1 MTPPAKTLSV
11 NTTLA
16 SAKSYAK
23 KGQLDEAQQLYRS
36 VLEAYPQNQQAKK
49 GLNALQNGQV
59 NQKNQSNSFQTQVDS
74 LIALYSQGQIQKAQC
89 VSEVLIKDHPNNPLL
104 FNISGACYKA
114 VGQLEAAVKR
124 FEQALVI
131 KPDYAEAHSNL
142 GVTLQKLG
150 HLDAAVKSFEK
161 ALVIKPDYAKVYCNL
176 GVSLKKLGHLDAA
189 VKSFEKALV
198 IKPDYAKA
206 LSNLGATLQELGQ
219 LETAVKRYKLALVI
233 KPDYAKAHYNLG
245 VTLHELGQ
253 LDAAVKSYEQA
264 LTINP
269 DYAEAHYNLG
279 SVLNELGQLDAA
291 VKSYEQA
298 LTINPDYAEAH
309 YNLGNTLKELGQLDE
324 AIKSYEKALAI
335 KPDYAEAKLNLS
347 LAQLLTGNLQEG
359 WKNYQWRW
367 TLKDFDPK
375 RSNSTFPWEGSPI
388 TNKIL
393 FVYCEQGIGDEIMFS
408 SCIPDLIA
416 QQPKLLIIK
425 CDARLKALFNRSFPQ
440 VIIQDKNKQ
449 KDHIYSLENENID
462 FHVPM
467 GDLPKYLRPNINAF
481 PTTPAFIKPNI
492 ELHNKW
498 VNRFNDIGTGIKI
511 GLSWRGGSKA
521 NEKKSRSTTLQ
532 LWEPILQSGAHFV
545 NLQYGDCSHEIN
557 QIHKAT
563 GITIH
568 DWPDAD
574 PLKNLDNFSAQI
586 AALDLVITIDNSTA
600 HFAGALGVPT
610 WVLLPFNPDWRWL
623 LNRDDSPWYP
633 SIRLFRQQESGNWTP
648 VFNEVHQ
655 ALKEYP
661 IIKTR
666 TVNLSATVL
675 ATAHVFREGDIT
687 EGHTRLTELLGL
699 LDSESVTLS
708 QDQILTLKPFL
719 NDALTCLKDKDYS
732 RLADILEMKINPLI
746 IPPQTDV
753 ASK

>member
-1 MTPPAKTLSV
+1 MGTASKQTQLKKVTVSA
-11 NTTLA
+11 TLA
-16 SAKSYAK
+16 RARSHVK
-23 KGQLDEAQQLYRS
+23 KGQFTEARQLYHS
-36 VLEAYPQNQQAKK
+36 ILDIFPQNQQAKK
-49 GLNALQNGQV
+49 ELKALQKGKGN
-59 NQKNQSNSFQTQVDS
+59 NKNQLEPPQAKINS
-74 LIALYSQGQIQKAQC
+74 LIALYAQGKIQEALKT
-89 VSEVLIKDHPNNPLL
+89 SDVLTKDYPNESLL
-104 FNISGACYKA
+104 YNISGACYQALGQLETA
-114 VGQLEAAVKR
+114 VKYYEQALVLKPGNAEAHCNLGVTLKELGQLEAAVKHYEQALVTKPNYAEAHCNLGVTLKEHGQPEAAVKHY
-124 FEQALVI
+124 EQALVI
-131 KPDYAEAHSNL
+131 KPDYAEAH
-142 GVTLQKLG
+142 
-150 HLDAAVKSFEK
+150 
-161 ALVIKPDYAKVYCNL
+161 
-176 GVSLKKLGHLDAA
+176 
-189 VKSFEKALV
+189 
-198 IKPDYAKA
+198 
-206 LSNLGATLQELGQ
+206 
-219 LETAVKRYKLALVI
+219 
-233 KPDYAKAHYNLG
+233 YNF
-245 VTLHELGQ
+245 
-253 LDAAVKSYEQA
+253 
-264 LTINP
+264 
-269 DYAEAHYNLG
+269 
-279 SVLNELGQLDAA
+279 
-291 VKSYEQA
+291 
-298 LTINPDYAEAH
+298 
-309 YNLGNTLKELGQLDE
+309 GNTLKELGQLE
-324 AIKSYEKALAI
+324 IAVKHYEQALAI
-335 KPDYAEAKLNLS
+335 KPNYAEAKWNLS
-347 LAQLLTGNLQEG
+347 LTQLVTGNFKAG
-359 WKNYQWRW
+359 WLNYENRW
-367 TLKDFDPK
+367 KKKDFDPE
-375 RSNSTFPWEGSPI
+375 RHYPHPRWDGSSLI
-388 TNKIL
+388 GKTL
-393 FVYCEQGIGDEIMFS
+393 FLYPEQGIGDEIMFS

-416 QQPKLLIIK
+416 QQPKLLIIE

-449 KDHIYSLENENID
+449 KDHVYSLENENID

-481 PTTPAFIKPNI
+481 PTTSAFIKPNI

-498 VNRFNDIGTGIKI
+498 VSRFNDIGTEIKI

-521 NEKKSRSTTLQ
+521 FEKKTRSTTLQ

-633 SIRLFRQQESGNWTP
+633 SIRLFRQKESGNWTP

-675 ATAHVFREGDIT
+675 ATARVFREGDIT
-687 EGHTRLTELLGL
+687 KGHTRLTELLGL
-699 LDSESVTLS
+699 LGSESVKLS
-708 QDQILTLKPFL
+708 QDQVLALKPFL

-732 RLADILEMKINPLI
+732 SLADILENDLAPLLE
-746 IPPQTDV
+746 
-753 ASK
+753 SL